1 MDEAFQDVLK
11 DRTAG
16 DPMRDDIQWT
26 NLTQQA
32 IAEGLAEEGFRV
44 SRNIV
49 KQLLDKHDY
58 VKRKAQKSQAMGHHR
73 NRNSQFENIARLKQE
88 YWDLSNP
95 ILSMDTKKKEFL
107 GNFYRQG
114 RLYTQVVIKT
124 YDHDFNS
131 AARGVIIP
139 HGLFDLK
146 RNAGYLY
153 LGASRDTSEF
163 ACDNVARWWQRYGR
177 RHYPE
182 AESLLLLCDSGGSN
196 NASHYVFKEDLE
208 KLTDRIGI
216 AIRVAHYPPY
226 TSKYN
231 PIEHRLF
238 PHVTRACQG
247 VVFES
252 IDLVR
257 ELMAKTRTITGLRV
271 FVKIIDRLYQTGRKY
286 AEDFKK
292 NMRIVFD
299 DLLPKWNYTA
309 IPMALSP

>member
-1 MDEAFQDVLK
+1 
-11 DRTAG
+11 
-16 DPMRDDIQWT
+16 MRDDIQWT

-153 LGASRDTSEF
+153 LVPFPVSEF
-163 ACDNVARWWQRYGR
+163 R
-177 RHYPE
+177 RFH
-182 AESLLLLCDSGGSN
+182 
-196 NASHYVFKEDLE
+196 VFRPL
-208 KLTDRIGI
+208 
-216 AIRVAHYPPY
+216 
-226 TSKYN
+226 S
-231 PIEHRLF
+231 
-238 PHVTRACQG
+238 
-247 VVFES
+247 FES
-252 IDLVR
+252 DD
-257 ELMAKTRTITGLRV
+257 TISNSQG
-271 FVKIIDRLYQTGRKY
+271 
-286 AEDFKK
+286 
-292 NMRIVFD
+292 
-299 DLLPKWNYTA
+299 
-309 IPMALSP
+309 

>member
-1 MDEAFQDVLK
+1 
-11 DRTAG
+11 
-16 DPMRDDIQWT
+16 
-26 NLTQQA
+26 
-32 IAEGLAEEGFRV
+32 
-44 SRNIV
+44 
-49 KQLLDKHDY
+49 
-58 VKRKAQKSQAMGHHR
+58 
-73 NRNSQFENIARLKQE
+73 
-88 YWDLSNP
+88 
-95 ILSMDTKKKEFL
+95 MDTKKKEFL

-114 RLYTQVVIKT
+114 RLYTQAVIKT

-131 AARGVIIP
+131 AAQGVIIP

-153 LGASRDTSEF
+153 LGVSRDTSEF

-177 RHYPE
+177 RYYPQ

-257 ELMAKTRTITGLRV
+257 TLMANTQTKTGLRV

-286 AEDFKK
+286 AEDFKE

-309 IPMALSP
+309 IPTALSP

>member
-1 MDEAFQDVLK
+1 LDEAFQDVLK
-11 DRTAG
+11 DHTAG

-32 IAEGLAEEGFRV
+32 IADGLAEDGFRL

-49 KQLLDKHDY
+49 KQLLNKHDY
-58 VKRKAQKSQAMGHHR
+58 VKRKAQKSQAMGQNC

-88 YWDLSNP
+88 YWDSSNP
-95 ILSMDTKKKEFL
+95 ILSMDTKKREFL
-107 GNFYRQG
+107 GNFYREG
-114 RLYTQVVIKT
+114 RLYTQSVIKT
-124 YDHDFNS
+124 FDHDFNS
-131 AARGVIIP
+131 AARGLIIP

-146 RNAGYLY
+146 RNTGYLY
-153 LGASRDTSEF
+153 LGTSRDTSEF
-163 ACDNVARWWQRYGR
+163 ACDNIARWWRCYGR

-182 AESLLLLCDSGGSN
+182 AGSLLLLCDSGGSN
-196 NASHYVFKEDLE
+196 NASHYLFKEDLE

-216 AIRVAHYPPY
+216 VIRVAHYPPY

-238 PHVTRACQG
+238 CHVTRACQG

-257 ELMAKTRTITGLRV
+257 TLMANTRTKTGLRV
-271 FVKIIDRLYQTGRKY
+271 FVKIIDCLYQTGRKY
-286 AEDFKK
+286 AEDFKE
-292 NMRIVFD
+292 NTRIVFD
-299 DLLPKWNYTA
+299 DLMPKWNYTA
-309 IPMALSP
+309 IPDALSP

>member
-1 MDEAFQDVLK
+1 LDEAFQDVLK

-32 IAEGLAEEGFRV
+32 IADGLTEEGFGV

-49 KQLLDKHDY
+49 KQLLDRHDY
-58 VKRKAQKSQAMGHHR
+58 VKRKAQKSQAMGQAR
-73 NRNSQFENIARLKQE
+73 DRNSQFENIARLKQE
-88 YWDLSNP
+88 YWGSSNP
-95 ILSMDTKKKEFL
+95 ILSMDTKKKEYL
-107 GNFYRQG
+107 GNFYREG
-114 RLYTQVVIKT
+114 RLYTQTVIQT
-124 YDHDFNS
+124 YDHDFTS
-131 AARGVIIP
+131 ASAGLIIP

-146 RNAGYLY
+146 RNIGYLY
-153 LGASRDTSEF
+153 LGTSRDTSEF
-163 ACDNVARWWQRYGR
+163 ACDNISGWWQRYGR
-177 RHYPE
+177 RHYPR

-196 NASHYVFKEDLE
+196 NANHYLFKEDLE

-226 TSKYN
+226 ASKYN

-252 IDLVR
+252 VELVR
-257 ELMAKTRTITGLRV
+257 SLMARTSTKTGLRV

-286 AEDFKK
+286 ADDFKE

-299 DLLPKWNYTA
+299 HLLPQWNYTA
-309 IPMALSP
+309 IPKTISP